1 MKEHFVIRGKRD
13 FIVNK
18 VADEYIGYD
27 RLDLEYYSFDEI
39 GAEILYCIS
48 KNFSLDKIVELL
60 QQDYEVSANDCKQAI
75 ISFLEETPILHIIYA
90 NLVKSDLYLHL
101 KPFREEKW

>member
-1 MKEHFVIRGKRD
+1 MKEHFIIKGKRD
-13 FIVNK
+13 FIVDK

-27 RLDLEYYSFDEI
+27 RLYLEYDEI

-48 KNFSLDKIVELL
+48 KNLSLEKIVELL
-60 QQDYEVSANDCKQAI
+60 QQDYEVSNEDCKQSI
-75 ISFLEETPILHIIYA
+75 VSFLEETPILHIIYA

-101 KPFREEKW
+101 KPFREEK

>member
-60 QQDYEVSANDCKQAI
+60 QQDYEVSANVSRQL
-75 ISFLEETPILHIIYA
+75 FH
-90 NLVKSDLYLHL
+90 
-101 KPFREEKW
+101 F

>member
-1 MKEHFVIRGKRD
+1 MKEHFVIKGKRD

-60 QQDYEVSANDCKQAI
+60 KQDYEVSEDECKQAI
-75 ISFLEETPILHIIYA
+75 ISFLEETPIIY
-90 NLVKSDLYLHL
+90 YLC
-101 KPFREEKW
+101 KFS

>member
-90 NLVKSDLYLHL
+90 NSVKSDLYLHL
-101 KPFREEKW
+101 KPFREEK